1 VVWQVYGQASDIVL
15 EVEQTMGDNE
25 RFLIELA
32 KTTGRPIKDV
42 RHMGRISQIHT
53 EGQSRFLN

>member
-1 VVWQVYGQASDIVL
+1 MVWQVYGQASDIVL

-32 KTTGRPIKDV
+32 KTTGRPLKDV
-42 RHMGRISQIHT
+42 RHWDLDFTLKGMIA
-53 EGQSRFLN
+53 FN